1 VCSPSPGPVVSWILI
16 CDAALNWNSAL
27 AASTSLNCYLC
38 FFSYCARAQ
47 CKLKHI
53 SFQQEN
59 RRSKKWWRASL
70 ELCLLNKF
78 FSLQSIGLALC
89 SNSIRACDQ
98 LLPCSSSP
106 LTFEHFIYWK
116 ISFTGEYIL
125 QSDDF
130 IYSLRKVYAIHSSIR
145 RLHRRLI
152 CFRKGAART
161 TNHLQILETIL
172 RGSQHHWNFQK

>member
-1 VCSPSPGPVVSWILI
+1 MLPWTETAHSQLAWQLSSPRSHVGKIVHHWTATCVS
-16 CDAALNWNSAL
+16 
-27 AASTSLNCYLC
+27 
-38 FFSYCARAQ
+38 FFYCARAQ

-89 SNSIRACDQ
+89 SNSIRASDQ

-152 CFRKGAART
+152 CFRKGMQYIFPNDQSCAV
-161 TNHLQILETIL
+161 
-172 RGSQHHWNFQK
+172 W